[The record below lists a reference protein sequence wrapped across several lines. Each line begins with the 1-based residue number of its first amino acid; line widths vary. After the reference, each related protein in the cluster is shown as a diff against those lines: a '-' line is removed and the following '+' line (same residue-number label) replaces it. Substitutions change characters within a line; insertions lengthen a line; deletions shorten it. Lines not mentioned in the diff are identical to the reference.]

1 MTEKISERVG
11 GNSGMPLYKKV
22 IVGLWILALL
32 IIVGVFS
39 ALFAISR
46 GWLGELPPISD
57 LQNPINKY
65 ASRVYSDDGYLLGT
79 WSYASENRVMV
90 TYDSLPDNL
99 IKALVATED
108 VRFYDHSGIDLKA
121 LARAVVKRGLM
132 GKKSAGGGSTITQQ
146 LAKQLYSDVARDAK
160 QRMMQKPI
168 EWFIAVELERYYTK
182 EEILTMYLNY
192 FDFLNNAVGIKN
204 AAMTYF
210 GKSQKDL
217 TLTECATLVGMCKNP
232 SYFNP
237 RRFNERSR
245 ERRNVVLSQMCKA
258 GYITQAQCD
267 SASMEELDMTKF
279 HVLDHKDGY
288 APYFREYL
296 RRVIMASKPERSD
309 YASWQG
315 QKFHDDSLA
324 WETDPLYGWC
334 NKNRKK
340 DGSTYNI
347 YTDGLKIYTTIDS
360 RMQRYAE
367 QAEFEHVAR
376 YLQPAF
382 DKEKKGSSIAP
393 YSGLTKAQVDKILRR
408 AMRQSERYRVMKE
421 SGCSD
426 DEIEEAFN
434 IKIPMTVFTYDGEK
448 EVEMSP
454 LDSIRYYKSFLRT
467 AMMAMD
473 AHTGAVKAYVGG
485 LNYKYFQYD
494 NVLGGGRRQV
504 GSTMKPFL
512 YSFAVENGWSPCD
525 ELLNTQ
531 PSYPIGNDSTNMWT
545 PRNDSKSRYGE
556 MVTLAWGLSQSN
568 NWIAARLMHELG
580 NPNAFVRFLHEQLG
594 LENQDIYPAESICLG
609 PCDISVGEMV
619 SAYTMFANKGS
630 RYLPLLVTR
639 IEDSDGNILA
649 TFNPRVKSAISAESC
664 YKMIYML
671 RKVIDGGTGGRLR
684 YQSYPYK
691 FTADICGKTGTTNSN
706 ADAWFMGVVP
716 KLVVGCWVG
725 GDDRDIHFG
734 SMTYGQGA
742 SAALP
747 IYGLFMKKVFE
758 DKSLG
763 ISQDQTFDIPS
774 DFQFCG
780 DELEGLVS
788 APLNDDFEAEDGI
801 DSSFR

>member
-1 MTEKISERVG
+1 MADKIG
-11 GNSGMPLYKKV
+11 GETISTTNQSSSVLKK
-22 IVGLWILALL
+22 IIIGLWIGVVVIL
-32 IIVGVFS
+32 IATYS
-39 ALFAISR
+39 ALYAISQ

-65 ASRVYSDDGYLLGT
+65 ASRIYSDDGQILGT

-99 IKALVATED
+99 VKALVATED

-121 LARAVVKRGLM
+121 LGRAIIKRGIF
-132 GKKSAGGGSTITQQ
+132 GHKSAGGGSTITQQ

-160 QRMMQKPI
+160 QRIMQKPI

-182 EEILTMYLNY
+182 EEIITMYLNY

-204 AAMTYF
+204 AAKTYF
-210 GKSQKDL
+210 GKNPKDL
-217 TLTECATLVGMCKNP
+217 TLNECATLVGMCKNP
-232 SYFNP
+232 SLYNP
-237 RRFNERSR
+237 KRFNERSR
-245 ERRNVVLSQMCKA
+245 ERRNVVLSQMYKA
-258 GYITQAQCD
+258 GYISKEQMD
-267 SASMEELDMTKF
+267 SASVEEMDMSNF
-279 HVLDHKDGY
+279 HVLDHKDGL

-296 RRVIMASKPERSD
+296 RRVLTAKKPERGD
-309 YASWQG
+309 YASWQN
-315 QKFHDDSLA
+315 QQFHDDSLA
-324 WETDPLYGWC
+324 WETNPLYGWC

-340 DGSTYNI
+340 DGSNYNI
-347 YTDGLKIYTTIDS
+347 YTDGLKIYTTLDS

-367 QAEFEHVAR
+367 KAAFEHVAQ
-376 YLQPAF
+376 YLQPKF
-382 DKEKKGSSIAP
+382 DNEKKGSSIAP
-393 YSGLTKAQVDKILRR
+393 YSGLTRAQVDKLLHR
-408 AMRQSERYRVMKE
+408 AMKQSERYRVMKE
-421 SGCSD
+421 SGCTEE
-426 DEIEEAFN
+426 EIEETFN
-434 IKIPMTVFTYDGEK
+434 LKVPMTIFTYDGEK
-448 EVEMSP
+448 DVEMTP
-454 LDSIRYYKSFLRT
+454 FDSIRYYKHFLRT

-473 AHTGAVKAYVGG
+473 PHSGAVKAYVGG

-512 YSFAVENGWSPCD
+512 YAFAMENGFSPCD
-525 ELLNTQ
+525 EAPNVQQTYTDGTQ
-531 PSYPIGNDSTNMWT
+531 EWT
-545 PRNDSKSRYGE
+545 PRNDSRTRYGE
-556 MVTLAWGLSQSN
+556 MVSLAWGLSQSN
-568 NWIAARLMHELG
+568 NWIAAWLMNELG
-580 NPNAFVRFLHEQLG
+580 NPRAFVRFLHEQIG
-594 LENQDIYPAESICLG
+594 LENQDIFPAMSICLG

-639 IEDSDGNILA
+639 IEDADGNIIA
-649 TFNPRVKSAISAESC
+649 TFNPRVKSAISAEAC

-725 GDDRDIHFG
+725 GDDRDIHFNNM
-734 SMTYGQGA
+734 SYGQGA

-747 IYGLFMKKVFE
+747 IFGKFMQKVFN
-758 DKSLG
+758 DKALG
-763 ISQDQTFDIPS
+763 ISQEDKFDIPAN
-774 DFQFCG
+774 FQFCE
-780 DELEGLVS
+780 DELSGLEN
-788 APLNDDFEAEDGI
+788 APISDDFTAEDGI
-801 DSSFR
+801 DSSFK